1 MYGLYFPCPSH
12 APKIDGTSEGHRFQ
26 QEPHSSQRLQRDW
39 WVPRGGSPGEPG
51 PPKHRRSPGLMPQGS
66 FSSLSLQ
73 FVQSTPPQ
81 TGWARWGCPGGA
93 QGGCGWAPWARK
105 EPTEQQKQ
113 RCWARLGINTSKTL
127 EIRREMLSG
136 AQGGKAM
143 FATVQ
148 KAALRLERR
157 AAWKG
162 GGGGGNSFLKP
173 LSMCSLSNPFE
184 FSLSQ
189 GVNYSG
195 SYFNDI
201 LPF

>member
-26 QEPHSSQRLQRDW
+26 QEPRSSQRLQRDW

-93 QGGCGWAPWARK
+93 QGGCGWAPWARR
-105 EPTEQQKQ
+105 EPTEQQK
-113 RCWARLGINTSKTL
+113 T
-127 EIRREMLSG
+127 EMLSQTGNKHLQNSGNQKRNAVRSSGGQSNVCHG
-136 AQGGKAM
+136 AKSHTKIGKKSSLEGWRRRRK
-143 FATVQ
+143 FFPKATFHV
-148 KAALRLERR
+148 
-157 AAWKG
+157 
-162 GGGGGNSFLKP
+162 
-173 LSMCSLSNPFE
+173 
-184 FSLSQ
+184 FS
-189 GVNYSG
+189 V
-195 SYFNDI
+195 
-201 LPF
+201 